1 VRSSTILYLHGLASS
16 PKGRK
21 KELLEKRFGKEGFT
35 IVAPDLNVPSFRK
48 LNFFE
53 MVAVAR
59 GACERSRSRV
69 VVGSSLGALVALSL
83 AESSSFFSSSLV
95 LIAPA
100 LGFHERW
107 KEKLPDGEEFDFFHH
122 GEKRPLPIHRRF
134 FEEMAEV
141 RVDAAPPPVPV
152 SVVMGTND
160 ESVPFLQVAET
171 WKRWETSGRLV
182 SGSRFHRVEGGDHGL
197 VDFGDRIE
205 AAVRER
211 LASRGAQAVLR
222 PTVR

>member
-1 VRSSTILYLHGLASS
+1 MDSPPPATILYLHGLASS

-21 KELLEKRFGKEGFT
+21 RELLEKRFEKEGLT
-35 IVAPDLNVPSFRK
+35 VAAPDLNVPSFRK

-59 GACERSRSRV
+59 GACERNCPRV

-83 AESSSFFSSSLV
+83 AESSSSFSSPLV
-95 LIAPA
+95 LVAPA
-100 LGFHERW
+100 MGFHERW

-122 GEKRPLPIHRRF
+122 GEERPLPIHRRF
-134 FEEMAEV
+134 FEEMADV
-141 RVDAAPPPVPV
+141 RVDEAPPPVAV
-152 SVVMGTND
+152 SIVMGTND
-160 ESVPFLQVAET
+160 ESVTFAQVEET
-171 WKRWETSGRLV
+171 WKRWEASGRLV

-197 VDFGDRIE
+197 VEFGDWIE

-211 LASRGAQAVLR
+211 LMG
-222 PTVR
+222 

>member
-21 KELLEKRFGKEGFT
+21 RELLEKRFGKEGFT

-48 LNFFE
+48 LDFSE

-59 GACERSRSRV
+59 AAFDRAEPRV
-69 VVGSSLGALVALSL
+69 IIGSSLGALVALSF
-83 AESSSFFSSSLV
+83 AESFSFLSSPPLV
-95 LIAPA
+95 LVAPA
-100 LGFHERW
+100 LGFHDRW
-107 KEKLPDGEEFDFFHH
+107 KEKLPEGEEFDLIHH
-122 GEKRPLPIHRRF
+122 GEEKAMPIHRRF
-134 FEEMAEV
+134 FEEMADV
-141 RVDAAPPPVPV
+141 CVDAAPPPVPV

-197 VDFGDRIE
+197 VEFGDWIE

-211 LASRGAQAVLR
+211 LAGEGV
-222 PTVR
+222 